1 MGGDNYRIGM
11 GGAAVSSADT
21 GEFSTGIELNA
32 IQRSNPEM
40 QKRVANAIRGTI
52 ENNKN
57 CIVSI
62 HDHGAGGHLNCLT
75 ELVEDTGGFIEL
87 DKLPVGDP
95 TLSNKEIIGNESQER
110 MGLIIKKEN
119 INEFIRICERKGLLC
134 ILLEKLR
141 MIKGSQFIQKKQNSV
156 VLT

>member
-1 MGGDNYRIGM
+1 
-11 GGAAVSSADT
+11 
-21 GEFSTGIELNA
+21 
-32 IQRSNPEM
+32 
-40 QKRVANAIRGTI
+40 
-52 ENNKN
+52 
-57 CIVSI
+57 
-62 HDHGAGGHLNCLT
+62 
-75 ELVEDTGGFIEL
+75 
-87 DKLPVGDP
+87 
-95 TLSNKEIIGNESQER
+95 